1 LQTAAQDKI
10 KNHFVIEI
18 LVAQV
23 KKIVKRGKMP
33 ACLHVRCMPAVNN
46 DIYIGF
52 RYDVASEFKTILI
65 GKLQR
70 QTRKRGTT
78 YIINVPCLYNER
90 MLIIQGIE
98 KGLNILYT
106 FFIRIVFFW
115 SSLLMVAPFFSL
127 KYSYSI
133 LIF

>member
-1 LQTAAQDKI
+1 
-10 KNHFVIEI
+10 
-18 LVAQV
+18 
-23 KKIVKRGKMP
+23 MS
-33 ACLHVRCMPAVNN
+33 AVNN